1 MVSRKVAVLSGDVRR
16 ALHICRRAVE
26 RCAAQAEADATGA
39 GREGLSN
46 PNALF
51 ARHASR
57 GRLSPTTRPRVGLD
71 QIKAAAAELVQQN
84 HMLVMA
90 RLAPLP
96 RLVLVAVALEL
107 SKSGTE
113 DVSFDRV
120 AQRVRVEAVRVLG
133 ALGRPCRADLQSVCR
148 VLGAARL
155 LLVDTPRAHRDIKI
169 RLNMQLDDVY
179 FALQN
184 DKQVGPLLR

>member
-1 MVSRKVAVLSGDVRR
+1 M
-16 ALHICRRAVE
+16 
-26 RCAAQAEADATGA
+26 
-39 GREGLSN
+39 
-46 PNALF
+46 
-51 ARHASR
+51 
-57 GRLSPTTRPRVGLD
+57 GLD

-120 AQRVRVEAVRVLG
+120 AQRVRVEATRVVG
-133 ALGRPCRADLQSVCR
+133 TLGRPCRADLQSVCR

-155 LLVDTPRAHRDIKI
+155 LLVDTPRAQRDIKI